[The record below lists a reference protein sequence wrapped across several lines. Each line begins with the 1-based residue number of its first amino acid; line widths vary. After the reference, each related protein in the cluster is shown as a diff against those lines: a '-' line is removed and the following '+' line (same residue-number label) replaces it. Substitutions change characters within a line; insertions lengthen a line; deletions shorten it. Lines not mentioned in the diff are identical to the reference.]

1 MYFSQRPIHLITVPL
16 GHLLKD
22 TVRQIISRG
31 SLIEKLGWYISKRKT
46 KAITITNENSCNEKT
61 VFFSV
66 YRNVRMKLCA
76 GGTFVSSIQCNRS
89 YQIVGHY
96 LKKSQKIRLNL
107 IDVDS

>member
-61 VFFSV
+61 FFFRIPKCEDETMCRRYFRQQHTV
-66 YRNVRMKLCA
+66 
-76 GGTFVSSIQCNRS
+76 
-89 YQIVGHY
+89 
-96 LKKSQKIRLNL
+96 
-107 IDVDS
+107 